1 MKIKT
6 SSTPFVFN
14 RYAVRIPL
22 HRNTPELHLI
32 GTPFVPMA
40 TFDRYAVRT
49 PSIYTREVGSMGTR
63 YKGKKMIF
71 QHEIQRVVA

>member
-22 HRNTPELHLI
+22 HRITPELHSI
-32 GTPFVPMA
+32 DTPFVPMT
-40 TFDRYAVRT
+40 TFDRYTVRT
-49 PSIYTREVGSMGTR
+49 PSIYTREVGSSTGNPPMWVQNMEHREG
-63 YKGKKMIF
+63 GG
-71 QHEIQRVVA
+71 